1 MDGIKSSKGGKGVG
15 SNGGKGGASK
25 SILGIGTL
33 LLPGALAG
41 VSQSGASPVQPQQ
54 NLQHQ
59 GGRNSAGFPDYG
71 AYDSRRY
78 PANPGNF
85 GIKALA
91 DKKMSLMAAALLYL
105 LA

>member
-1 MDGIKSSKGGKGVG
+1 MQVGGIKGSKGGKR
-15 SNGGKGGASK
+15 GGSK

-33 LLPGALAG
+33 LVPGVLAG

-54 NLQHQ
+54 NLQQH
-59 GGRNSAGFPDYG
+59 GGRISAGYPDYG

-78 PANPGNF
+78 PANPRNF

-91 DKKMSLMAAALLYL
+91 NIKVILMAVAVLYK